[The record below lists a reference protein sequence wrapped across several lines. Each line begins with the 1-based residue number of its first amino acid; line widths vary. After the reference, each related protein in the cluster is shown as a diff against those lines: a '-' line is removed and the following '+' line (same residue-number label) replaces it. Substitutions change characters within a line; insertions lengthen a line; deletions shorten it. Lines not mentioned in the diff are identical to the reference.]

1 MRLFALLLL
10 LASTAA
16 TAEPVDVRIPAGDAP
31 VLAVTAEVAESPAE
45 RREGLMHRESLAA
58 EAGML
63 FIYEP
68 PRAVTMWMANT
79 LIPLD
84 MVFIG
89 PDCRVLRV
97 ARDTE
102 PESRT
107 RIPAGGETRLVLE
120 VNAGVAANV
129 EPGMRVLAPPWCPAP
144 G

>member
-10 LASTAA
+10 LVSTAT
-16 TAEPVDVRIPAGDAP
+16 TADPVDVRIPAGETP
-31 VLAVTAEVAESPAE
+31 VLAVTAEVAQSPGE
-45 RREGLMHRESLAA
+45 RRVGLMHRERLAA
-58 EAGML
+58 DAGML

-84 MVFIG
+84 MVFIA
-89 PDCRVLRV
+89 PDCRVHRV

-120 VNAGVAANV
+120 VNAGVAADV
-129 EPGMRVLAPPWCPAP
+129 EPGMRVVAPSWCPAAE
-144 G
+144 

>member
-1 MRLFALLLL
+1 MRLFTLLLL

-16 TAEPVDVRIPAGDAP
+16 IADPVDVRIPAGD
-31 VLAVTAEVAESPAE
+31 LAVTAEVAESPAE
-45 RREGLMHRESLAA
+45 RRTGLMHRESLAA
-58 EAGML
+58 DAGML

-89 PDCRVLRV
+89 PDCRVRRV

-120 VNAGVAANV
+120 INAGVAANV
-129 EPGMRVLAPPWCPAP
+129 EPGMPVLAPPWCPAP